1 MKKIILKFALMA
13 IVAVSF
19 AACSKYEEGSKFTL
33 LSKQSRLVNNWEVQ
47 KITAN
52 GTDVTDLN
60 LITEMNIK
68 KDGTISTSSA
78 FFNIPTTT
86 EGTWVFDNDKTHV
99 IVTNGADLENYEIIK
114 LKKDELK
121 VQATTDNVLYILEY
135 VSM

>member
-1 MKKIILKFALMA
+1 M
-13 IVAVSF
+13 
-19 AACSKYEEGSKFTL
+19 
-33 LSKQSRLVNNWEVQ
+33 NNWEVQ